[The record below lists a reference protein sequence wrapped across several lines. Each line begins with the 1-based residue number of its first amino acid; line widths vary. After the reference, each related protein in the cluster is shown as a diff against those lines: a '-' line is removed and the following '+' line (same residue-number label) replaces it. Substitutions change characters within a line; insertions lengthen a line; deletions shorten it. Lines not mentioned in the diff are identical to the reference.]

1 MKTPLSWRKK
11 LAGFD
16 SGTLDE
22 IKTDDSGA
30 VSPTLGSSASSVTV
44 GIDAGMSDIIIPGPK
59 TTGWEEPGFY
69 GISRDEGQLAPD
81 LNSPDLTSVCEM

>member
-1 MKTPLSWRKK
+1 VKTPLSWRKK
-11 LAGFD
+11 LAGLD
-16 SGTLDE
+16 SAPVDE
-22 IKTDDSGA
+22 KKTDDSGT
-30 VSPTLGSSASSVTV
+30 VSPTLGSSASSVTLGTV
-44 GIDAGMSDIIIPGPK
+44 GTDMSHIITGPK